1 MSSSSAELVA
11 SSTAGAE
18 QEQEAAITS
27 TADLNVFSAL
37 AHVIADTMRT
47 VTEMACS
54 ILIWVYDNDKS
65 FDGDKAD
72 NITALVVCAI
82 IFAIALYVL
91 YETVV
96 QIKEEIRKR
105 RTEDEVAA
113 NNPNSVTPLSAQTE
127 SVSEHTGP
135 PQA

>member
-1 MSSSSAELVA
+1 M
-11 SSTAGAE
+11 
-18 QEQEAAITS
+18 I
-27 TADLNVFSAL
+27 
-37 AHVIADTMRT
+37 
-47 VTEMACS
+47 ACS

-82 IFAIALYVL
+82 ILAIALYVL

-105 RTEDEVAA
+105 RTERMRW
-113 NNPNSVTPLSAQTE
+113 PQTIRTLSPDSRLRQSL
-127 SVSEHTGP
+127 SVSTRGLHKHDRSMCAFGEVNYND
-135 PQA
+135 Q

>member
-1 MSSSSAELVA
+1 M
-11 SSTAGAE
+11 
-18 QEQEAAITS
+18 
-27 TADLNVFSAL
+27 
-37 AHVIADTMRT
+37 IADAMRT

-82 IFAIALYVL
+82 ILAIALYVL
-91 YETVV
+91 YETAV

-105 RTEDEVAA
+105 RTENGVAA
-113 NNPNSVTPLSAQTE
+113 NNPNSVTPLSAQT
-127 SVSEHTGP
+127 
-135 PQA
+135 